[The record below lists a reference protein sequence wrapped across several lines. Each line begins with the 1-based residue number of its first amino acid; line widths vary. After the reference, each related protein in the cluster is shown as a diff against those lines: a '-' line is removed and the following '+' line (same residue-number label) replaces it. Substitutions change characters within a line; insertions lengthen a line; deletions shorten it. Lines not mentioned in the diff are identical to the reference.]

1 MSNPV
6 RSGRKVCVSLVDLRQ
21 NVLYPL
27 AGDPPLT
34 AARHKAVVER
44 PQRRRLARLTA
55 PALAATLVTGTV
67 VGISVAAADIE
78 PSEVAA
84 SQISQHTTA
93 DAVERLEDRQ
103 QSVSRAAE
111 RVTLKEKPEPIG
123 FKFATVA
130 LNVRT
135 EPSEKA
141 KVVDVLAFATKLAI
155 TGEKKKGFAEIVIDR
170 KAYWVSAEYLAN
182 KKPKPE
188 KVEEEESTDGSALP
202 VGDCTAAPPSGVVS
216 GAMAVYEAVCSR
228 FPSITTYGGYRG
240 DGEHSDGKAV
250 DIMVSGET
258 GWQVAEYLRANAGTF
273 GLYDIIYSQKIWTS
287 ERSSEGWRYMED
299 RGSTT
304 ANHYDHVHVKV
315 F

>member
-1 MSNPV
+1 M
-6 RSGRKVCVSLVDLRQ
+6 
-21 NVLYPL
+21 
-27 AGDPPLT
+27 T

-44 PQRRRLARLTA
+44 PQRRRLARLTT
-55 PALAATLVTGTV
+55 PALAALLVTGTV
-67 VGISVAAADIE
+67 VGISVAGADIA

-84 SQISQHTTA
+84 TQISQHRTAGTA
-93 DAVERLEDRQ
+93 DAAERLEDRQ

-130 LNVRT
+130 LKLRT
-135 EPSEKA
+135 DPSEKA
-141 KVVDVLAFATKLAI
+141 KVVDVLDFATKFAI
-155 TGEKKKGFAEIVIDR
+155 TGEKAKGFAEVVLDR

-182 KKPKPE
+182 KKPKPA
-188 KVEEEESTDGSALP
+188 KVEEESADDSAALP
-202 VGDCTAAPPSGVVS
+202 VGNCTASPPSGVIS
-216 GAMAVYEAVCSR
+216 SAMVVFEAVCSR

-240 DGEHSDGKAV
+240 DGEHSDGKAI

>member
-1 MSNPV
+1 
-6 RSGRKVCVSLVDLRQ
+6 
-21 NVLYPL
+21 
-27 AGDPPLT
+27 LT

-67 VGISVAAADIE
+67 VGIAVTAADLN

-84 SQISQHTTA
+84 TQISQHSTTA
-93 DAVERLEDRQ
+93 AADVAERLEDRQ

-111 RVTLKEKPEPIG
+111 RVTLKEKPEPVG

-135 EPSEKA
+135 EPSEKS
-141 KVVDVLAFATKLAI
+141 KVVDVLEFATKLAI
-155 TGEKKKGFAEIVIDR
+155 TGEKEKGFAEVVIDR

-182 KKPKPE
+182 NKPKPE
-188 KVEEEESTDGSALP
+188 KVEEEESTDDSALP
-202 VGDCTAAPPSGVVS
+202 VGNCTASPPSGVVS
-216 GAMAVYEAVCSR
+216 SAMTVFEAVCSR
-228 FPSITTYGGYRG
+228 FPSITTYGGYRA
-240 DGEHSDGKAV
+240 DGEHSDGKAI

-287 ERSSEGWRYMED
+287 ERSSEGWRSMED